1 MQSGGGLS
9 RSVKVCR
16 GLSSS
21 CRAIL
26 SSSCRVSCQVAV
38 EFLSS
43 FLSSCRG
50 QGSTQMAMHTS
61 LLDRSAFTY
70 THAYHLSVLGVC
82 RAPPRVSPVS
92 ARRRAAARALG
103 SEAWAEGDGA
113 WRERRRRAAAG
124 RRAKTSKMATPCGH
138 QPTYRGAV
146 GFPAIDVWG
155 TESSSLPALY
165 RCHLSRAHAH
175 LGRPRDVAGPHR
187 RGVCERGG
195 RTRL

>member
-1 MQSGGGLS
+1 MKRQLTRKLSTAEFAHSHSGPRPTS
-9 RSVKVCR
+9 DP
-16 GLSSS
+16 
-21 CRAIL
+21 APIP
-26 SSSCRVSCQVAV
+26 
-38 EFLSS
+38 
-43 FLSSCRG
+43 
-50 QGSTQMAMHTS
+50 MAMHTS
-61 LLDRSAFTY
+61 LRPGTVHIHTDTHMPITYQYWGSA
-70 THAYHLSVLGVC
+70 AP
-82 RAPPRVSPVS
+82 PPRVSPVS

>member
-1 MQSGGGLS
+1 MKRQLTRKLSTAEFAHSHSGPRPTS
-9 RSVKVCR
+9 DP
-16 GLSSS
+16 
-21 CRAIL
+21 API
-26 SSSCRVSCQVAV
+26 
-38 EFLSS
+38 
-43 FLSSCRG
+43 
-50 QGSTQMAMHTS
+50 MAPIPMRICTS
-61 LLDRSAFTY
+61 LRPGPFTY

-138 QPTYRGAV
+138 QPTYRGAA

-155 TESSSLPALY
+155 YDSSSVPALY
-165 RCHLSRAHAH
+165 RCHLSRAHAL

-195 RTRL
+195 RRTRL